1 MRARQ
6 QLPWF
11 LALSTIILASAP
23 AHSQD
28 LEVADDLEQD
38 SATRAPVRQPL
49 DAWADARASLG
60 DSITVRRIA
69 FAGHGMFVF
78 HSAPG
83 ESAIHATFFREQ
95 DGRYVGEDSGPR
107 ERSLCLGA
115 GVAPAEV
122 APALR
127 VLLRSKEWRE
137 HSAQLD
143 SLVLECSRID
153 PFWVLMPLP
162 EGGYRE
168 GVAIET
174 FDVPFSVSRTTAGA
188 RLQPWELE
196 D

>member
-1 MRARQ
+1 V
-6 QLPWF
+6 F
-11 LALSTIILASAP
+11 IALMLGSTAVR
-23 AHSQD
+23 SQD
-28 LEVADDLEQD
+28 VEAGNDIEQD
-38 SATRAPVRQPL
+38 SAMQTPVRQPL

-127 VLLRSKEWRE
+127 VLLRSAEWRE
-137 HSAQLD
+137 HGAQLD

-153 PFWVLMPLP
+153 PFWNLMPLP

-174 FDVPFSVSRTTAGA
+174 FDVPFSVSRTAAGA
-188 RLQPWELE
+188 RLQPWERE